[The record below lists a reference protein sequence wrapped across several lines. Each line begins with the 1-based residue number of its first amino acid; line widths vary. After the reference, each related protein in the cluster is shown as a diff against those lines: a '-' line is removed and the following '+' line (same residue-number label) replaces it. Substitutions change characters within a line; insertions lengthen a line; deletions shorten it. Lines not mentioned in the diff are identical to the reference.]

1 MSDREEIRQ
10 LYRRL
15 YSAMIAKDIA
25 ELDAVFSDDAS
36 LEHMTGLVQPKRDFI
51 KAVKNG
57 TLNYFAVNHEG
68 DEIEIEG
75 DSARMRGKSR
85 VEAAVYGGGR
95 HEWPL
100 LIESD
105 FRKSDGVWKIVY
117 SKVSTY

>member
-1 MSDREEIRQ
+1 MSDKEEIRQ

-15 YSAMIAKDIA
+15 YSAMIAKDTA
-25 ELDAVFSDDAS
+25 ELDMVFSEDAG
-36 LEHMTGLVQPKRDFI
+36 LEHITGLVQPKRDFI
-51 KAVKNG
+51 KSVKDG
-57 TLNYFAVNHEG
+57 TLNYLAVNHED

-75 DSARMRGKSR
+75 DSARMSGKSR
-85 VEAAVYGGGR
+85 VVAAVYGGVR

-105 FRKSDGVWKIVY
+105 LRKSDGVWKIVY